1 MRGVVLRMQQH
12 IGMVAV
18 CGSEAMLSGVGVR
31 QCTWAWGMGGAAFG
45 RACMLV
51 EPREE
56 QAWRRRS
63 YGHGEEGAAGARLV
77 GGGAIVGEKKA
88 WARGT
93 EAWARGE

>member
-1 MRGVVLRMQQH
+1 MEQRV
-12 IGMVAV
+12 GMVAV
-18 CGSEAMLSGVGVR
+18 CGSEAMLSGVGGEAVYLGM
-31 QCTWAWGMGGAAFG
+31 GMGGAAFG

-63 YGHGEEGAAGARLV
+63 YRHEEEGAAGARLV
-77 GGGAIVGEKKA
+77 GGRAIVEEKKA

-93 EAWARGE
+93 EAWTRGEKEL